1 MANGTYSGDN
11 SSNGQGVILPSL
23 TDCGIKDPVAT
34 EWAKYL
40 VQAVGHDV
48 MSFRRNTR
56 VSYMVLERARD
67 TVKAIN
73 GYIDKVETSE
83 DRSSFMKYTVAI
95 DPLEE

>member
-1 MANGTYSGDN
+1 MPDGEPI
-11 SSNGQGVILPSL
+11 GQGPVPLSSL
-23 TDCGIKDPVAT
+23 TNCGTEDPVAT

-67 TVKAIN
+67 AVKAIN
-73 GYIDKVETSE
+73 GYIDNVDKNGDYTS
-83 DRSSFMKYTVAI
+83 FTKYTEAI
-95 DPLEE
+95 DPLEA

>member
-1 MANGTYSGDN
+1 MPNGTPP
-11 SSNGQGVILPSL
+11 GQGPVPLPSF
-23 TDCGIKDPVAT
+23 TDCGTEDPIAT

-56 VSYMVLERARD
+56 VSYMVLERARE

-73 GYIDKVETSE
+73 GYINDVENNGE
-83 DRSSFMKYTVAI
+83 RSSFMKYSVAI

>member
-1 MANGTYSGDN
+1 MPDNGDIPNVQSPTA
-11 SSNGQGVILPSL
+11 LPSL
-23 TDCGIKDPVAT
+23 TNCGIEDPVAS

-73 GYIDKVETSE
+73 GYIDDVDKSG